1 MDKAGLVAEQEM
13 WQAAAAGM
21 DRDGVAGY
29 FTFATAPGTS
39 TSINRLFYQ
48 CDVEAVQ
55 WRAGLALQ

>member
-39 TSINRLFYQ
+39 TSINRLF
-48 CDVEAVQ
+48 
-55 WRAGLALQ
+55 LSM